1 MRLST
6 PHPSGTRKAAENV
19 ALARPPA
26 AGIRHG
32 EGRVRSMAER
42 RPAAM
47 TGSEGWLNRQNAFH
61 QEVTA

>member
-1 MRLST
+1 
-6 PHPSGTRKAAENV
+6 
-19 ALARPPA
+19 
-26 AGIRHG
+26 
-32 EGRVRSMAER
+32 MAER